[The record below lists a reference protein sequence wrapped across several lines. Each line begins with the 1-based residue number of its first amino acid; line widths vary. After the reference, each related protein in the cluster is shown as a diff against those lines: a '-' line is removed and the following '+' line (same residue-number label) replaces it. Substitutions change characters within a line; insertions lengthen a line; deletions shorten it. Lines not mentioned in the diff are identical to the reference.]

1 MEHIDSLIKEAAKWF
16 ALPLIVVLLAG
27 SLFFTIRLRFVQIF
41 RFRDAIRETIA
52 SQQSGA
58 SGPLSPLQAFMTSLA
73 ATIGVGNIA
82 GVATAIVSGGPG
94 ALFWIWCYGFLAM
107 PMKFAEASLGMHYRV
122 AHGDDVLAG
131 PMYYLRD
138 GLKSRSLAWTYA
150 FLAGMA
156 VLLTTPFTQP
166 NSVADAVGSQLAK
179 QDLSLGVWHAYGF
192 NISRDHLTIGII
204 LGILTWLVTV
214 RGVKALGRAAEKLSP
229 LKVGLYLIGG
239 LVVLLTHITNLPYVL
254 KLIFS
259 EAFSVKAALGGTLGY
274 SIITAIHYGVLR
286 GVYANEAGYGTG
298 AVAYGTAK
306 SQHPEQQGLAAMTEV
321 FIISFITSSISGLSI
336 LLTGVWNAGGAR
348 TVAPIVQKFAETF
361 PTYGGFTV
369 TSVLHSVGSTG
380 SAAVVQA
387 FNQPMPAFGGWM
399 VAISMFLFGYTVLI
413 GWGYYGEQFFEYIFG
428 PRIIVPYRWFYC
440 LLIPFGALF
449 KVDLVW
455 NWGDIVNGLQV
466 FPNVIGLV
474 ALSGLAASYAKRRT
488 AGQNTS

>member
-1 MEHIDSLIKEAAKWF
+1 MDYIDSLVEIAANWF
-16 ALPLIVVLLAG
+16 AVPLIVVLLAT
-27 SLFFTIRLRFVQIF
+27 SVFFTIRLRFVQVF

-52 SQQSGA
+52 SRQSGA

-94 ALFWIWCYGFLAM
+94 ALFWIWCYGFFAM
-107 PMKFAEASLGMHYRV
+107 ATKFAEASLGMHYRV
-122 AHGDDVLAG
+122 AHGDSVLAG

-138 GLKSRSLAWTYA
+138 GLKSPALAWIYA
-150 FLAGMA
+150 LLGGMA
-156 VLLTTPFTQP
+156 VLFTTPFTQP
-166 NSVADAVGSQLAK
+166 NSVADAVGSQLA
-179 QDLSLGVWHAYGF
+179 QQHLSLGVWHIAGF
-192 NISRDHLTIGII
+192 SLNRDHLIIGVI

-239 LVVLLTHITNLPYVL
+239 TVVIVTHVTNLPEVL
-254 KLIFS
+254 KLVFS
-259 EAFSVKAALGGTLGY
+259 QAFSTKASMGAAGGIAIMA
-274 SIITAIHYGVLR
+274 SIRYGVLR
-286 GVYANEAGYGTG
+286 GVYANEAGYGTA

-336 LLTGVWNAGGAR
+336 LLTGVWNTGG
-348 TVAPIVQKFAETF
+348 V
-361 PTYGGFTV
+361 
-369 TSVLHSVGSTG
+369 TG
-380 SAAVVQA
+380 SAKVAEA
-387 FNQPMPAFGGWM
+387 FNASIPTFGGWM

-440 LLIPFGALF
+440 FLIPFGAMF

-474 ALSGLAASYAKRRT
+474 ALSGLAASYANRRKSPSS
-488 AGQNTS
+488 A